1 MIVIL
6 CKDSLIE
13 ELIVELEELNEGNI
27 EELIENEM
35 ESLDFGLSLA
45 LL

>member
-13 ELIVELEELNEGNI
+13 ELIVELEELNEENI

-35 ESLDFGLSLA
+35 ESLDF
-45 LL
+45 